1 MFVFGSGVSHKACL
15 YSDARAVY
23 RACVILGFDSSSGP
37 VVSVLLLVRL
47 RGGGAGVGLRLLW
60 GKVGVVSRVWLV
72 LRGFCLRLLVLGL
85 GVFGLREGRLLG
97 GGGGGMEL
105 VDVCSCCLERLRGL
119 TFLGGG
125 GGGSGGVL
133 GWELVDCV
141 CDSCC

>member
-1 MFVFGSGVSHKACL
+1 MFVFGSGVVHIACL

-23 RACVILGFDSSSGP
+23 RACIVLGFDSSSRLA
-37 VVSVLLLVRL
+37 VSELMLGRL
-47 RGGGAGVGLRLLW
+47 REGGAGVGSRLLW
-60 GKVGVVSRVWLV
+60 DEVGVVSRVWLV
-72 LRGFCLRLLVLGL
+72 LRGFCLRLLVLG
-85 GVFGLREGRLLG
+85 VFGLREGRLLG
-97 GGGGGMEL
+97 GDGGGMEL

-125 GGGSGGVL
+125 SGGVL